1 MKWLLRTIVGLTVSF
16 VVTMITVVTSFII
29 TMFSA
34 TEIGVRRSGLFGALF
49 FEPHEQADGATAL
62 EIGVSNGAPIALV
75 FAVSLVFYVAVASV
89 LERLKLHKKRL
100 LQADQG

>member
-1 MKWLLRTIVGLTVSF
+1 MKWLLRLIAGLTISF
-16 VVTMITVVTSFII
+16 VVTMIVVVTSFIT

-34 TEIGVRRSGLFGALF
+34 SEMGVRKFGLFGALY

-62 EIGVSNGAPIALV
+62 EIGVSNGAPIAVV
-75 FAVSLVFYVAVASV
+75 FSISLVFYVAVASV

-100 LQADQG
+100 LQADKG

>member
-1 MKWLLRTIVGLTVSF
+1 MKWLLRFIAGLTVSF
-16 VVTMITVVTSFII
+16 VVTMIVVVTSFIT

-34 TEIGVRRSGLFGALF
+34 SEIGVRKFGLFGALF

-75 FAVSLVFYVAVASV
+75 FAACLVFYVAVAAV

-100 LQADQG
+100 LRADQG